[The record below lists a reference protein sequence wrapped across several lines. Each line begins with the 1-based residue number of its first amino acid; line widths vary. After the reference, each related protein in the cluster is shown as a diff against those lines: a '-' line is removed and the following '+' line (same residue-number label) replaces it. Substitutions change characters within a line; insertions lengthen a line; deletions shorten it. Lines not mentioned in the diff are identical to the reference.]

1 MSSNL
6 RIKITENDL
15 SFILNRWRNLKV
27 EDSFQID
34 MDYIEKL
41 SKQFNEKEL
50 SAEKIELW
58 NEFNKI
64 WTQLWSDEILKRFGL
79 TFYFI
84 NEFWTNQ
91 L

>member
-1 MSSNL
+1 
-6 RIKITENDL
+6 
-15 SFILNRWRNLKV
+15 
-27 EDSFQID
+27 